1 MKIYSYNEVS
11 HEFTSEGVADRD
23 PLIPGNWLIPA
34 NTTTIAPPSASNHQA
49 AVFKDGQWQLVDDYR
64 GTEYWLADR
73 TLHTI
78 TKLGETKPKDSF
90 DQEPPLPSTTRRANA
105 LTAIDTA
112 AGEVRSRYVSSGD
125 YIDAEY
131 TLAAQQAAE
140 WTANGQA
147 DNAVPAAVQAWADAE
162 GISAKDAADDIT
174 TKANAWQTILLKVR
188 TLRLAGKAAIDNAD
202 DDANFE
208 QIAQDYTAYL
218 EAL

>member
-1 MKIYSYNEVS
+1 MAIYSTANQSVQIY
-11 HEFTSEGVADRD
+11 TSAPKPNYLKMSEPRPSSRHQCADNGD
-23 PLIPGNWLIPA
+23 GTGTWYLD
-34 NTTTIAPPSASNHQA
+34 IALQQ
-49 AVFKDGQWQLVDDYR
+49 KQ
-64 GTEYWLADR
+64 
-73 TLHTI
+73 
-78 TKLGETKPKDSF
+78 
-90 DQEPPLPSTTRRANA
+90 A

-140 WTANGQA
+140 WTANGQM
-147 DNAVPAAVQAWADAE
+147 DDAVPAAVKAWADAE

-174 TKANAWQTILLKVR
+174 TKANAWQAILLKVR

-202 DDANFE
+202 DDADFE
-208 QIAQDYTAYL
+208 LIAQDYTAKL